1 MCAGHDSRPPIAPAD
16 QPAPGRWV
24 SVESADGTSLRAF
37 RADAPRSTGGGML
50 VLPDYGG
57 PGRFYTELGLRC
69 AEAGLD
75 SLVIDYYGRSA
86 PPPPRD
92 PGTFDHL
99 DHAHRTTWRELQAD
113 ALGAAAYLRHQQGVT
128 ALFSVGFCFGGRES
142 LLLGADDRLD
152 MAGVIGF
159 YGWPVGP
166 FLNDM
171 PAPAD
176 AVDRLRA
183 PVLAIFGGADE
194 KIPEADVETFRTALA
209 TAATESRVI
218 TYDGAPHSFFD
229 RTHAHHQEA
238 AARAWSEVRAF
249 VGAHVR

>member
-1 MCAGHDSRPPIAPAD
+1 MCSSHDSRPPIAPAD
-16 QPAPGRWV
+16 EPAPGRWV
-24 SVESADGTSLRAF
+24 SVESADGSSFRAF
-37 RADAPRSTGGGML
+37 RADAPQPTGVGML

-75 SLVIDYYGRSA
+75 SLVLDYYGRSA
-86 PPPPRD
+86 APPPRE
-92 PGTFDHL
+92 PNTFDHL

-113 ALGAAAYLRHQQGVT
+113 ALGAAAYLRRRQGANT
-128 ALFSVGFCFGGRES
+128 LFSVGFCFGGRES
-142 LLLGADDRLD
+142 FLLGADDGLD

-176 AVDRLRA
+176 VVDRLRA

-194 KIPEADVETFRTALA
+194 KISRTDVESFRTKLA
-209 TAATESRVI
+209 TATIESRVL
-218 TYDGAPHSFFD
+218 TYAGAPHSFFD
-229 RTHAHHQEA
+229 RTHERHREA
-238 AARAWSEVRAF
+238 ADEAWTEVRDF
-249 VGAHVR
+249 VEAHAR